1 MWPCGWWITAGT
13 RRIRAARRPTNPAF
27 DVCVWTIDGRSC
39 LISLSNCQSAARSS
53 SGASSRPRDG
63 TSTTRHPCRRASSSE
78 GISDS
83 RKDVASVQSYPARLS
98 ATHEA
103 IVFSDEPPSVS
114 RVIAWRTRTL
124 TPALFVRTA
133 PRRVRRGSDRPRA
146 RPAQPRPR
154 TVEAGVRDAEG
165 EQAARDE
172 HAVCFSQDRERF
184 VSLIDDVDQ
193 RHRIDRPVTERQQ
206 GAIGLD
212 RRHRSTTTRDGARL
226 ARQVGADR
234 EPPSAAG
241 ERGQMATA
249 AAHVEEPWWML
260 PAGVEGREPVEEHAE
275 EASPPC
281 GHPLGAEA

>member
-39 LISLSNCQSAARSS
+39 LISLSNWQSAARSS

-63 TSTTRHPCRRASSSE
+63 MSTTRHPRLRAPSSE

-103 IVFSDEPPSVS
+103 MVFSDEPPSVS

-133 PRRVRRGSDRPRA
+133 PRRVRS
-146 RPAQPRPR
+146 
-154 TVEAGVRDAEG
+154 
-165 EQAARDE
+165 
-172 HAVCFSQDRERF
+172 
-184 VSLIDDVDQ
+184 
-193 RHRIDRPVTERQQ
+193 
-206 GAIGLD
+206 
-212 RRHRSTTTRDGARL
+212 
-226 ARQVGADR
+226 
-234 EPPSAAG
+234 
-241 ERGQMATA
+241 
-249 AAHVEEPWWML
+249 
-260 PAGVEGREPVEEHAE
+260 EEHTSE
-275 EASPPC
+275 LQSQSNLVCRLLLEKKKKR
-281 GHPLGAEA
+281 GNTLYLDTKKNNTQQTDT